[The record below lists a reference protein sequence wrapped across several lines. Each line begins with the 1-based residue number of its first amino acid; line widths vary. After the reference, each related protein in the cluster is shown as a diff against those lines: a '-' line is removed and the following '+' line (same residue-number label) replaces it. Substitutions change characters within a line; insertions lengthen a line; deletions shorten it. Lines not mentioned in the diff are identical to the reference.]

1 MIVGHEDIGRKLS
14 EATKGTTALNGAGI
28 AGIIALIQSFES
40 IPMIIRISGG
50 LFLLGLFM
58 SIVSWAMGEPFGGE
72 NEDAVEHSAPAVYL
86 NFSSLIVFFI
96 ATLTA
101 FVGVNLK

>member
-1 MIVGHEDIGRKLS
+1 MIVGHEDIVRKLS

-40 IPMIIRISGG
+40 IPMIIRISGA

-58 SIVSWAMGEPFGGE
+58 SIVSWGMGEPFGR
-72 NEDAVEHSAPAVYL
+72 EDAIEHSAPAVYL
-86 NFSSLIVFFI
+86 NFSSLIIFFI